1 MGKIISINVK
11 PYTLSELAERY
22 SVCTGTFHNWIK
34 PFEAELGTKIGR
46 YYSVRQVEI
55 IFENLGYP
63 YLFQEAA

>member
-22 SVCTGTFHNWIK
+22 GVCTRTIHKWIE
-34 PFEAELGTKIGR
+34 PFESELGEKIGR
-46 YYSVRQVEI
+46 FYTVRQVEI